1 LNAEVKEMGFL
12 KNLFHRQPKPG
23 KPRSVTD
30 QFFREEVLESDI
42 PVVVDFWSPRCP
54 PCQVMGGL
62 LDEIGSDYAG
72 RVYIF
77 KLNVDQN
84 PETAMKYRVQ
94 SIPTVIL
101 FKKGRPVDRIVG
113 LLPLKPLRAKLDSL
127 ARSDR

>member
-1 LNAEVKEMGFL
+1 MGFL
-12 KNLFHRQPKPG
+12 ENLFHKPPKPG

-30 QFFREEVLESDI
+30 QFFREEVLGSDI

-62 LDEIGSDYAG
+62 LDEIGPDYAG
-72 RVYIF
+72 RVHIF

-101 FKKGRPVDRIVG
+101 FKKGRPVDLIVG
-113 LLPLKPLRAKLDSL
+113 LLPLNPLRAKLDSL

>member
-1 LNAEVKEMGFL
+1 MGFL
-12 KNLFHRQPKPG
+12 KNLFHRPPKPG

-62 LDEIGSDYAG
+62 LDEIGPDYAG
-72 RVYIF
+72 QVHIF

-113 LLPLKPLRAKLDSL
+113 LLPLNPLRAKLDSL